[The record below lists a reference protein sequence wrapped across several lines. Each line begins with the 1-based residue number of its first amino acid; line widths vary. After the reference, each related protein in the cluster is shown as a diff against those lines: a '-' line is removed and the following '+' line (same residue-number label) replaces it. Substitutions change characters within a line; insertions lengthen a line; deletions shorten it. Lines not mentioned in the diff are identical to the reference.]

1 MSPIATCFCRVQKTK
16 SNDYITD
23 LRHGSLNIY
32 KEIEES
38 KTADFINNFFTNVGP
53 NLAKDLNVPWSYEGI
68 QANTQLSEILT
79 TRDEI
84 IKFCKEIN
92 IHKASSVSGLSSR
105 ILKDAFISQVDKLKY
120 LFDVILKKG
129 IFPSEWKYASII
141 PLKKVA
147 NTNSV
152 SDLRPIS
159 LLPLPSKILEKII
172 HNRLIEYL
180 EANEYLDPNQGGF
193 RKNNSTI
200 NTTAKFTND
209 IFNAIN
215 YRHLTLATFID
226 MAKAFDTVNHKI
238 LLSKL
243 EALGISGMLLKLL
256 RNYLTNR
263 KQATLANGHTSDLV
277 HIACGI
283 PQGSTV
289 GPLMYIIY
297 MNDVSSSLKNCKYQ
311 LYADD
316 TVIYISGDMELTT
329 GKLCAD
335 LNTFKNWC
343 DKNKLT
349 LNIKKTKYVTFGL
362 KSQTRKI
369 TNHTLKIG
377 NMRIERVHL
386 YKYLGI
392 TLDMNLTYKKHM
404 ENCIRSAS
412 HKSFLLAKI
421 RKYITTEAAIRIYK
435 TMILPLIEYSD
446 ILYEGANSIL
456 TAKLQTL
463 QNRCLRTCVYKN
475 YHISV
480 NNLHDLCSI
489 MKLDKRRTV
498 HLKLYMFKQKENV
511 EFVNTRQICTRA
523 HDATLFRT
531 NRPNSEKYKIN
542 VFYKGAIIWNSMTVN
557 DRSIDSYDQ
566 LKKYLNN

>member
-1 MSPIATCFCRVQKTK
+1 
-16 SNDYITD
+16 
-23 LRHGSLNIY
+23 
-32 KEIEES
+32 
-38 KTADFINNFFTNVGP
+38 
-53 NLAKDLNVPWSYEGI
+53 
-68 QANTQLSEILT
+68 
-79 TRDEI
+79 
-84 IKFCKEIN
+84 
-92 IHKASSVSGLSSR
+92 
-105 ILKDAFISQVDKLKY
+105 
-120 LFDVILKKG
+120 
-129 IFPSEWKYASII
+129 
-141 PLKKVA
+141 
-147 NTNSV
+147 
-152 SDLRPIS
+152 
-159 LLPLPSKILEKII
+159 
-172 HNRLIEYL
+172 
-180 EANEYLDPNQGGF
+180 
-193 RKNNSTI
+193 
-200 NTTAKFTND
+200 
-209 IFNAIN
+209 
-215 YRHLTLATFID
+215 

-316 TVIYISGDMELTT
+316 TIIYISGDMELTT

-349 LNIKKTKYVTFGL
+349 LNIKKNKYVTFGL

-369 TNHTLKIG
+369 TNHTVKIG

-412 HKSFLLAKI
+412 HKSYLLAKI
-421 RKYITTEAAIRIYK
+421 RKYITTFECIYLFS
-435 TMILPLIEYSD
+435 TVF
-446 ILYEGANSIL
+446 
-456 TAKLQTL
+456 TL
-463 QNRCLRTCVYKN
+463 
-475 YHISV
+475 
-480 NNLHDLCSI
+480 
-489 MKLDKRRTV
+489 
-498 HLKLYMFKQKENV
+498 
-511 EFVNTRQICTRA
+511 
-523 HDATLFRT
+523 
-531 NRPNSEKYKIN
+531 
-542 VFYKGAIIWNSMTVN
+542 
-557 DRSIDSYDQ
+557 
-566 LKKYLNN
+566 